1 MKGKSI
7 ILSTLFCAS
16 LLATVSCGG
25 SGSGK
30 IEIRV
35 GFWPQNTDRSDIAMY
50 MEWEEAFE
58 ADYPQYDII
67 GDPYVYSPETVQA
80 KAKARTLPTVFQ
92 TWFTEPAT
100 LKEKGYIRDCTSQL
114 QALNWLDK
122 MDPEMKQTLTFDNLV
137 YGVPRDGYG
146 LGLLLN
152 KRILGDVGLLPEI
165 NGEYSIFDEDG
176 KPCYPTTFDEI
187 MEWSYT
193 VTEYDNAKGCLILSA
208 NKNGGWQFTNFAW
221 NFGATIEYKNEEGKW
236 VADLDSKSCIDA
248 LTWIQEMKRND
259 LLLDS
264 NTVYYDDWYS
274 KIGSQVA
281 MAFVGN
287 DVLQLAKTKG
297 EVDMDDLA
305 FVPMPTGDGVHHY
318 SLYGGTPFVFPHYAS
333 DEQVEGAL
341 KFLEYCG
348 RSPETSTISRK
359 AIIDGNDVAVS
370 KAQPILPTIKPWI
383 NEDYLSMTEEIEEE
397 YVNINRKDYDEFF
410 NNIQEYKH
418 AEEPYF
424 AQELYEELDS
434 CIQKI
439 FTNPDNANPKTILE
453 TAEANFNNNYMS
465 KVK

>member
-7 ILSTLFCAS
+7 ILTSLLCAS
-16 LLATVSCGG
+16 ILTMNGCGNT
-25 SGSGK
+25 SEK

-50 MEWEEAFE
+50 MEWEEKFE

-67 GDPYVYSPETVQA
+67 GDPYIYSPETVQA

-100 LKEKGYIRDCTSQL
+100 LKEKGYIRECTSQL
-114 QALNWLDK
+114 NELGWLNK
-122 MDPEMKQTLTFDNLV
+122 MDQEMKETLTFDDKV

-165 NGEYSIFDEDG
+165 DGKYSIFDEEG
-176 KPCYPTTFDEI
+176 KPCYPQTFQDI

-193 VTEYDNAKGCLILSA
+193 VTEYESAKGCLILSA
-208 NKNGGWQFTNFAW
+208 NKNGGWQFTNIAW
-221 NFGATIEYKNEEGKW
+221 NFGATIQYQDKEGKW
-236 VADLDSKSCIDA
+236 KADLTSEACVSA
-248 LTWIQEMKRND
+248 LTWIQEMKQNE

-297 EVDMDDLA
+297 EVDMNDLA
-305 FVPMPTGDGVHHY
+305 FVPMPTGDGIHHY
-318 SLYGGTPFVFPHYAS
+318 SLYGGTPYVFPHYVT

-359 AIIDGNDVAVS
+359 AIIDGNDVAIS
-370 KAQPILPTIKPWI
+370 KAQPILTTIKPWI
-383 NEDYLSMTEEIEEE
+383 NEDYLTMASKIEEE
-397 YVNINRKDYDEFF
+397 YVNINKVDYNDFF
-410 NNIQEYKH
+410 NNIQANKH
-418 AEEPYF
+418 AEEPYY

-434 CIQKI
+434 CIQKV
-439 FTNPDNANPKTILE
+439 FTNPDNANPRTILE
-453 TAEANFNNNYMS
+453 TAEANFNKNYMS
-465 KVK
+465 KVN